1 MNPVLNPYTPNA
13 GARPPA
19 LVGRDDL
26 IRDFS
31 VLLQRVRNGLTDKGL
46 LVTGLRG
53 VGKTVL
59 LNEFREMAV
68 SDSTAVIFIE
78 ISKLGEAFPSQFAHS
93 CRQALFSISPRD
105 KWKSRATDAAKAI
118 ASFSATFDPNGAVK
132 FQMGVEAAEGVADS
146 GEIITDLP
154 DLVIS
159 LGEAARDHGKTIV
172 ILFDEIQYL
181 SSKELSAVVMAKHQI
196 NQLALPIVISG
207 AGLPI
212 LPNLTSKVQT
222 YAERMFSFPTIGK
235 LDPPEAKLALTAPAM
250 ALEVRYSD
258 EAIAYIVDYTG
269 GYPYFIQE
277 FGKAVW
283 NQAER
288 SPITLTDAKNAQTSV
303 DVTLDRDFFSVR
315 VETLPEGE
323 KTYLRAL
330 AKMGPGEHSQSEV
343 AKQMGEKSSSG
354 TGARVGRLIDKGLI
368 YKSQK
373 GKIAFTI
380 PHFEKHVLRAI

>member
-1 MNPVLNPYTPNA
+1 MDPILNPYTPNA

-19 LVGRDDL
+19 LVGRDNL
-26 IRDFS
+26 IQDFK
-31 VLLQRVRNGLTDKGL
+31 VLLQRVQNGSTDKGL
-46 LVTGLRG
+46 LITGLRG

-59 LNEFREMAV
+59 LNEFREIAT
-68 SDSTAVIFIE
+68 SISTAVIFIE
-78 ISKLGEAFPSQFAHS
+78 ISKLGEAFPIQFSRS
-93 CRQALFSISPRD
+93 CRQALFAISTRD
-105 KWKSRATDAAKAI
+105 KWKSRATDAARAI

-132 FQMGVEAAEGVADS
+132 FQMGVEAVEGRADS

-172 ILFDEIQYL
+172 MLFDEIQYL

-212 LPNLTSKVQT
+212 LPNLTSKAQS

-235 LDPPEAKLALTAPAM
+235 LDRAEAMLALTAPAT
-250 ALEVRYSD
+250 ALKVQYSED
-258 EAIAYIVDYTG
+258 GAEYIVDYTG

-277 FGKAVW
+277 FGKAAW

-288 SPITLTDAKNAQTSV
+288 SPITLVDAKNAQSSV
-303 DVTLDRDFFSVR
+303 DATLDRDFFSVR

-323 KTYLRAL
+323 KAYLRAL
-330 AKMGPGEHSQSEV
+330 AKMGPGEHSQADV
-343 AKQMGEKSSSG
+343 AKEMGEKSSTG

-380 PHFEKHVLRAI
+380 PHFEQHVLRAI